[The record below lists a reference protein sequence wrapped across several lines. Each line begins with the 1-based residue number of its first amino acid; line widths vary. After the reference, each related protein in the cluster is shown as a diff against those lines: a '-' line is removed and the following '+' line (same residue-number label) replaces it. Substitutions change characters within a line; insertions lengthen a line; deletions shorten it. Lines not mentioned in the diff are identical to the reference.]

1 MHVIKSSGQLT
12 KMAIIDP
19 KLAQGQPGQYVSMED
34 TQTKLA
40 VAAALARLEGKEI
53 RWYYKDLKTSG
64 DEKVAMQVI
73 VTEVPPGHVQPFHA
87 HHVLHET
94 TTVESGCVLAID
106 SDTLT
111 EADKDEIRAQGTLL
125 VAGDMVIEDPDVR
138 HTIMNPDTGTYC
150 IMITVQTPRIPMAE
164 FPHDWVRQEA
174 EAVKAHGAKIVQL
187 QQKKG

>member
-1 MHVIKSSGQLT
+1 MKVIKSNGQLT
-12 KMAIIDP
+12 KLAIIDP
-19 KLAQGQPGQYVSMED
+19 RLAQGEPGQYVSMED
-34 TQTKLA
+34 TQAKLA

-53 RWYYKDLKTSG
+53 RWYYKDLQTSA
-64 DEKVAMQVI
+64 DEKLAMQII

-87 HHVLHET
+87 HHVLHEA

-111 EADKDEIRAQGTLL
+111 EVDKDEIRAQGTLL

-164 FPHDWVRQEA
+164 FPHDWVRNEA
-174 EAVKAHGAKIVQL
+174 AAVKAHNVVQL
-187 QQKKG
+187 QQKRG